1 MKFFFKKLI
10 AFVVTA
16 FILVSICSI
25 NCFAQTVGKS
35 TVRSDKTTI
44 KKGDTVTVIITV
56 TAHSSDNMI
65 YNTDGKVTFTKSVLE
80 YDSCT
85 ANSSNLIGGNVIK
98 FSHSGSQKSS
108 TSISF
113 TFKAIASGTSTISLG
128 DCYYYG
134 DKDNSMYSVT
144 GQSIS
149 IKVAEPSVTSNTV
162 SSKPITSNN
171 NSKPTSSK
179 TSETKPST
187 NANLSAL
194 TLTGGTLTPE
204 FNRNTTEYTVT
215 VENSVAT
222 TEITATA
229 ADRNAKITGTGAVN
243 LEVGDNEH
251 SIVVTAADKKT
262 TKTYKLKIRRATVEE
277 TLALNPT
284 ATVINGEMHHLKT
297 DISEIPVPNGYKADT
312 AVYNGIDVGVFKSE
326 DEKYTLYP
334 ITNATTN
341 VTEYYTYKALRDE
354 FVPLK
359 YVTIG
364 GNMYILLDYPE
375 SYVIPKGYFET
386 AVQIGDKTVNA
397 LCSENESLKDIYF
410 LYCYQGG
417 AEQFFSYDVTDAS
430 IQRSPDLTVKMD
442 EQASIPTGIKGI
454 VYKFRSLDRTVKIL
468 ILALAVCVVI
478 IIVLTVLLLT
488 SKRGRYKGR
497 RIANLF
503 EDDEELN
510 TFLSID
516 DSVFQSAEEKTEEE

>member
-1 MKFFFKKLI
+1 MQK
-10 AFVVTA
+10 A
-16 FILVSICSI
+16 
-25 NCFAQTVGKS
+25 
-35 TVRSDKTTI
+35 I
-44 KKGDTVTVIITV
+44 KKIFAVLFLFLFLCNVVGIT
-56 TAHSSDNMI
+56 ASAA
-65 YNTDGKVTFTKSVLE
+65 GK
-80 YDSCT
+80 
-85 ANSSNLIGGNVIK
+85 
-98 FSHSGSQKSS
+98 

-113 TFKAIASGTSTISLG
+113 NKSSPKPNENVTIILTINADEEIYSVDGKLTYDSTVLQYVSGADSASSSTVRFIKDCSGGKSFSYEINFKAIKEGSAKVSFSAQYVDSSLSKKITASSS
-128 DCYYYG
+128 
-134 DKDNSMYSVT
+134 
-144 GQSIS
+144 
-149 IKVAEPSVTSNTV
+149 SNTV
-162 SSKPITSNN
+162 TVKKQAVASQSTTSKAP
-171 NSKPTSSK
+171 
-179 TSETKPST
+179 TKPST

-194 TLTGGTLTPE
+194 SLTGGTLTPE

-251 SIVVTAADKKT
+251 SIVVTATDKKT

-297 DISEIPVPNGYKADT
+297 DISEIPVPNGYKSDT

-334 ITNATTN
+334 ITNATNNT
-341 VTEYYTYKALRDE
+341 TEYYTYKSHRDE

-375 SYVIPKGYFET
+375 SYEIPKGYFET

>member
-1 MKFFFKKLI
+1 MKKLVKLSI
-10 AFVVTA
+10 CFLLILSVMSAFVTLNA
-16 FILVSICSI
+16 S
-25 NCFAQTVGKS
+25 AAG
-35 TVRSDKTTI
+35 
-44 KKGDTVTVIITV
+44 
-56 TAHSSDNMI
+56 
-65 YNTDGKVTFTKSVLE
+65 
-80 YDSCT
+80 
-85 ANSSNLIGGNVIK
+85 
-98 FSHSGSQKSS
+98 

-113 TFKAIASGTSTISLG
+113 
-128 DCYYYG
+128 
-134 DKDNSMYSVT
+134 
-144 GQSIS
+144 
-149 IKVAEPSVTSNTV
+149 
-162 SSKPITSNN
+162 
-171 NSKPTSSK
+171 SSK
-179 TSETKPST
+179 TVKPGDNVTVTVTLNADEGMYAYDISLSYNSSIVKYVSGAHVNSGGKVKIVDSASGEKSKSFSIVFNTLKEGSAAFSVSAEYTGTSHTKTVTSSGSLSVKKQAVASQSTTSKTPAKPST

-194 TLTGGTLTPE
+194 TLTGGTLTPD

-222 TEITATA
+222 TEITATS
-229 ADRNAKITGTGAVN
+229 ADKNAKIEGAGTLN

-284 ATVINGEMHHLKT
+284 ATVIEGEMHHLKT
-297 DISEIPVPNGYKADT
+297 DITEMPVPNGYKADT

-359 YVTIG
+359 YVNIG

-375 SYVIPKGYFET
+375 SYEIPKGYFET

-397 LCSENESLKDIYF
+397 LCSEDEALKDIYF

-417 AEQFFSYDVTDAS
+417 VEQFFSYDATDAS

-442 EQASIPTGIKGI
+442 EQASMPTGVKGI
-454 VYKFRSLDRTVKIL
+454 VYKFKALDKLTKIL
-468 ILALAVCVVI
+468 IVALAVCVVI
-478 IIVLTVLLLT
+478 IILLIILLLT
-488 SKRGRYKGR
+488 SRKGGYKGKR
-497 RIANLF
+497 LSNLF

-516 DSVFQSAEEKTEEE
+516 DSVFQQTEEKTEE